1 MSGTNQWGANNHQ
14 WKGDNIG
21 YHSLHK
27 WLRHNLPKPEFCELC
42 GKKPA
47 RHIANISGEYN
58 RSFDNYLYICYRC
71 HRIIDGFDKVHTI
84 KYVKA
89 SEQQ

>member
-1 MSGTNQWGANNHQ
+1 MSGTNQWGPNNHQ

-27 WLRHNLPKPEFCELC
+27 WLRDNLPKPEFCELC

-47 RHIANISGEYN
+47 KDIANISGEYN

-71 HRIIDGFDKVHTI
+71 HCDHFITEMNVNERNKWE
-84 KYVKA
+84 KENK
-89 SEQQ
+89 